1 VRSAHSQVVNGRG
14 WRWGSLLR
22 LGPMPWGPRFWALP
36 GVPGLALSERYPRDR
51 GQQHQKLPAGARQR
65 RLGIRRWGARA
76 SPGARPRAPLR
87 RHNRA
92 VAAASVGASPRWHHP
107 CAGGCRPLCTGPT
120 PPATAAWPAA
130 PHWRA
135 AADTGPSAA
144 AAGPRLYHGDG
155 TRLVGRRGAGG
166 GDRRGY
172 GGLVARRHAPP
183 ADPLGPRP
191 RSARAVRAPSP
202 AVHRSEG
209 RARPAAGVVGAAL
222 APGSALTGGAGS
234 SGPGDAT
241 AMARV
246 GHGSPPPSLWGC
258 ARGSRCGP
266 DRWRRRTR
274 GRSGRRCCSAPPSPP
289 LRLRAPWGAS
299 RGGPRPMLTC
309 HR

>member
-1 VRSAHSQVVNGRG
+1 VGPALLGLARRAGAGPVR
-14 WRWGSLLR
+14 
-22 LGPMPWGPRFWALP
+22 ALP
-36 GVPGLALSERYPRDR
+36 SGPWPAAPEAARRGPTTAPGGTAL
-51 GQQHQKLPAGARQR
+51 GAS
-65 RLGIRRWGARA
+65 A

-130 PHWRA
+130 PHGRA
-135 AADTGPSAA
+135 AADAGPSAA
-144 AAGPRLYHGDG
+144 AAGPRLHHGDG

-191 RSARAVRAPSP
+191 RSARAVRALSP

-209 RARPAAGVVGAAL
+209 QARPAAGVVGAAL
-222 APGSALTGGAGS
+222 APGSALTGGPGS

-246 GHGSPPPSLWGC
+246 GHGPHPHVLVGLCSRVTLW
-258 ARGSRCGP
+258 AGP
-266 DRWRRRTR
+266 LAQEDTR
-274 GRSGRRCCSAPPSPP
+274 PV
-289 LRLRAPWGAS
+289 
-299 RGGPRPMLTC
+299 RPAVL
-309 HR
+309 